1 MVPFNGNL
9 QTVVLSLLTGLIPST
24 GGHVGPRFMRVTS
37 VSESVAGATANVTI
51 LMDGIRGVLY
61 SQQVRRRDFFS
72 CVRVREVRSHDVASM
87 LSARLLAKVDT
98 DRASGWECFACF

>member
-1 MVPFNGNL
+1 MAVPQFTGSLMVPFNGNL

-61 SQQVRRRDFFS
+61 SQQVRRRCFS
-72 CVRVREVRSHDVASM
+72 RRISRT
-87 LSARLLAKVDT
+87 SAFK
-98 DRASGWECFACF
+98 